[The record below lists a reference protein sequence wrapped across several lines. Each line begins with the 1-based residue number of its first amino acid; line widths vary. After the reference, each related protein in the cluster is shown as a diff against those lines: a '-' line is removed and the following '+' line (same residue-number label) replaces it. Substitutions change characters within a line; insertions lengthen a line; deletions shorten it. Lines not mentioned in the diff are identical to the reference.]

1 MKAKLLS
8 FIFTSLLLF
17 AANSRQGC
25 ASPWLGAH
33 SSGRRQRAFN
43 RLTGG

>member
-17 AANSRQGC
+17 AANSRHGC
-25 ASPWLGAH
+25 ASLRLGAH
-33 SSGRRQRAFN
+33 SSGHGQRVFD